1 MDIRHE
7 RFKGPTRDAGVLIR
21 LTQEERRRLQEFAL
35 RQDLHAGQAARQIL
49 NERLATASA
58 EADGPR
64 DGRAA

>member
-1 MDIRHE
+1 MVTDIRHE
-7 RFKGPTRDAGVLIR
+7 RFRGPVRDAPILIR

-49 NERLATASA
+49 NAALDT